1 VTSYPIAEAKNRF
14 SELIQAVED
23 GEEILITRGSKKNE
37 VAVIVPIDEWRKK
50 KKEKRRLG
58 SLESWGKIEFADDWY
73 MTDEEFLGYEPE
85 VSR

>member
-23 GEEILITRGSKKNE
+23 GKEILITRGSRKEE

-50 KKEKRRLG
+50 KERRLG
-58 SLESWGKIEFADDWY
+58 TLEGKMEVIFADDWY

-85 VSR
+85 LSR